1 MVNAKSQDIQE
12 LTARV
17 IKLETAVKI
26 AEKEKEVLGRRIEEE
41 EKRYAEK
48 VEELAE
54 VKNNHVKKY
63 ASLQQQNLT

>member
-1 MVNAKSQDIQE
+1 MSKEKNHAAVVNAKSQEIQE

-26 AEKEKEVLGRRIEEE
+26 AEKEKEVMMRRIDEE

-48 VEELAE
+48 V
-54 VKNNHVKKY
+54 
-63 ASLQQQNLT
+63 

>member
-1 MVNAKSQDIQE
+1 LSKEKNHAAVVNAKSQEIQE

-26 AEKEKEVLGRRIEEE
+26 AEKEKEVMMRRIDEE

-48 VEELAE
+48 V
-54 VKNNHVKKY
+54 
-63 ASLQQQNLT
+63 